1 MKMHYNL
8 QEVEEGKLMY
18 FDKMKHVPSPLIGEH
33 VCKVSN
39 NNLDIS
45 PRQRTRST
53 SMKKP
58 KNKTFENFE
67 MEEIR
72 PRTSSLPTKNNYRR
86 PLIKNLRTNYEDQD
100 HDLYRL
106 RAFDVTSKGIV
117 NRGDSIKSRSTNS
130 IVSSEGDGNVL
141 SIESSSC
148 SQNSLANSDGSI
160 HKIQPY
166 RIVILGA
173 IGVGKSTIAQQFLTS
188 EYLFDTSVDS
198 EQEKMVSVLLDAE
211 ESTMEFVD
219 LESDLADQVEGGYD
233 CYVVVYSIDDRK
245 TFDRAVDI
253 LYHLRKE
260 KHKKSAMI
268 LVGNKSD
275 LVRTRHIQ
283 AEEAKPVA
291 VQYDCKF
298 IETSTVLNINID
310 ELLVGVLKQI
320 RLKHKK
326 DEKER
331 THGTEI
337 GCIMKSKSLLTKLFG
352 KDTFSKSCENLYV
365 L

>member
-1 MKMHYNL
+1 MHYNL

-188 EYLFDTSVDS
+188 EKYCTLSQSSSNVSTDNKHQKEIEDLQKKLKEVTQQLETENENHQHEVASLQDVHRQKASILRKKFKDEITQYKQKINELEDGSGNGDQQHVVVKESTEWKQLEEKLKSLELDHNKLKRDH
-198 EQEKMVSVLLDAE
+198 EIVCQELKHAKNQLLDQLDSNHVHIVLFFYISRE
-211 ESTMEFVD
+211 VGWKFERLRNMS
-219 LESDLADQVEGGYD
+219 
-233 CYVVVYSIDDRK
+233 
-245 TFDRAVDI
+245 
-253 LYHLRKE
+253 LY
-260 KHKKSAMI
+260 
-268 LVGNKSD
+268 
-275 LVRTRHIQ
+275 
-283 AEEAKPVA
+283 
-291 VQYDCKF
+291 
-298 IETSTVLNINID
+298 
-310 ELLVGVLKQI
+310 
-320 RLKHKK
+320 
-326 DEKER
+326 
-331 THGTEI
+331 
-337 GCIMKSKSLLTKLFG
+337 
-352 KDTFSKSCENLYV
+352 
-365 L
+365 